1 MVNWIES
8 PPLLTSSNCEN
19 EIVWEKLK
27 NMQSWSI
34 LKDKRSDLIFVT
46 RKRLVN
52 WANLNPSTTVSQ
64 ISRHVFC
71 TKVYTNNRYLS
82 SVLYQLL
89 YGLSK
94 INFIACYRNYV

>member
-8 PPLLTSSNCEN
+8 PPLLMSSICEN
-19 EIVWEKLK
+19 EVVWEKLK

-52 WANLNPSTTVSQ
+52 WANLNASTTVSQ

-71 TKVYTNNRYLS
+71 TKVYTYNIY
-82 SVLYQLL
+82 
-89 YGLSK
+89 
-94 INFIACYRNYV
+94 